1 MENKQDNFY
10 LNTESNSYFQR
21 WKKLNDFQS
30 NQIRPSKMEIFNNL
44 KKYINIDG
52 ITVLEIGCFIGDL
65 LLYLEKNYNCNVNG
79 IEPSEDACL
88 FSKEKLNLNLENN
101 TFINSSLFNNSKDNF
116 IKYDLIILDD
126 VLSWMSRDII
136 LSTIGAIDW
145 LLKPQGHIYLKDF
158 TPHFSYATENHHW
171 KGKNIYNFKQSS
183 GHKNFFLDS
192 GKYLEIFNKS
202 RLSEKYQLKKSVRK
216 DSLLWSD
223 TILEKAKNEIF
234 SHPKI
239 DIYQ

>member
-1 MENKQDNFY
+1 MDIKQDTFY
-10 LNTESNSYFQR
+10 LNTESNAFFQR
-21 WKKLNDFQS
+21 WKKLNDFKT
-30 NQIRPSKMEIFNNL
+30 NIRPIKLEIYDNL
-44 KKYINIDG
+44 KTNINLDSIM
-52 ITVLEIGCFIGDL
+52 VLEIGCFIGDL
-65 LLYLEKNYNCNVNG
+65 LSYLEKNHTCNVYG
-79 IEPSEDACL
+79 IEPSKDACV
-88 FSKEKLNLNLENN
+88 FSKKKLNLNLENN
-101 TFINSSLFNNSKDNF
+101 TFINSSLFNNSQDNLM
-116 IKYDLIILDD
+116 KYDLIVLDD

-183 GHKNFFLDS
+183 GHKNFFLNS

-223 TILEKAKNEIF
+223 TILEKANNENF
-234 SHPKI
+234 YHPKI
-239 DIYQ
+239 NIYK